1 MIQIILD
8 TVFNAPIEELDE
20 FQQLLLIENEFMRNK
35 YNEHY
40 YTGCN
45 PKEICYNVFDRY
57 WYTEGNNI
65 VNTVMKVNIIM
76 LKKKSKVITSSQ
88 ITDNL
93 FFITLTSKEEW
104 TEIEAKAKIDKYR
117 TSHFKKYKYIYTE
130 EHGTDNS
137 KYHQH
142 ILVKTKGNFHTGQNL
157 RPTKY
162 YDANINVK
170 KCTNTQ
176 VSINNLKIYMSKE
189 NKFVGDIKE
198 FE

>member
-1 MIQIILD
+1 MIQIISD
-8 TVFNAPIEELDE
+8 NVFNAPIEQLNE
-20 FQQLLLIENEFMRNK
+20 FQQLLLIENEFMREK
-35 YNEHY
+35 YNEYY
-40 YTGCN
+40 YTGCD
-45 PKEICYNVFDRY
+45 PIEICYKVFNRY
-57 WYTEGNNI
+57 WYTPGNNI
-65 VNTVMKVNIIM
+65 VNTVLKVNEKM
-76 LKKKSKVITSSQ
+76 LKKKTKIISQ
-88 ITDNL
+88 ENIDNL

-104 TEIEAKAKIDKYR
+104 TEKEAKAKIDKYR

-130 EHGTDNS
+130 EHGTDNN

-142 ILVKTKGNFHTGQNL
+142 ILVKSKSNFHTGQNL

-176 VSINNLKIYMSKE
+176 TSINNLKIYMSKE
-189 NKFVGDIKE
+189 NKFIGDIKE